1 MGLCRYGPHCGQR
14 GDAVG
19 GTRSVRQALLE
30 QEQQGHERYV
40 ETCYTT
46 TPCSALI
53 SSSAFRTVRALPRDC
68 VRAIDSNPSV
78 IGYSGVSRHKT
89 KDEAEAQTILPN
101 VSGTTLRTAHPQQ
114 QRSSSALHRAIH
126 SRRFTATLPTR
137 DTPSQKNSLLFLFF
151 LFFVLLLRCS
161 CSSSVLFSSSLPVLV
176 SLLISVLSPP
186 PFSFSFFL
194 FPFFFL
200 LFPFFEVMKSGLYT
214 I

>member
-53 SSSAFRTVRALPRDC
+53 SSSTFRTVRALTRDC
-68 VRAIDSNPSV
+68 VRAIDSNSSV

-151 LFFVLLLRCS
+151 LLLCSSPSMFLFFLRLVLLFVTCS
-161 CSSSVLFSSSLPVLV
+161 RFTSHFRSFPSTFFPLLFFFF
-176 SLLISVLSPP
+176 LSFS
-186 PFSFSFFL
+186 FSFSFFL
-194 FPFFFL
+194 KL
-200 LFPFFEVMKSGLYT
+200 
-214 I
+214 